1 MTLLTQTPEEA
12 FNLFTFLREQ
22 FTKHEWLKRLLYC
35 VAVVLVAII
44 ATAVVRFVIR
54 RYMGKRG
61 GRNLRAD
68 TITKLLLSVVSYIV
82 WFLAVIQLLTVGLG
96 LDVLSLIAAA
106 GVLGVAVGFG
116 AQTLVKDVIT
126 GFFILF
132 ENQFSVGE
140 KVTIDAFPGT
150 VEGLGLR
157 STKIRAENGD
167 LLIIP
172 NSSIA
177 RVINHSRT

>member
-1 MTLLTQTPEEA
+1 MILLES
-12 FNLFTFLREQ
+12 FNFFAWFADL
-22 FTKHEWLKRLLYC
+22 HAIEWVRRTLYC
-35 VAVVLVAII
+35 IAVVLI
-44 ATAVVRFVIR
+44 ALIVTAVVRSVIR
-54 RYMGKRG
+54 RYMRKRG

-96 LDVLSLIAAA
+96 LDVVSIIAAA

-140 KVTIDAFPGT
+140 KITVEAFSGT
-150 VEGLGLR
+150 VEELGLR
-157 STKIRAENGD
+157 STKVRAENGD

-172 NSSIA
+172 NSSIT
-177 RVINHSRT
+177 RLINHSRT